1 MAIQS
6 VAIFGAGA
14 IGSTIG
20 AYLTRAGREITLIDF
35 WPAHVEAMRASGLT
49 VTALDERFT
58 AKVTALHLADLAGRR
73 DRFDAV
79 LLSVK
84 SYDTAWAATCIA
96 PHLAPGGVLVSAQNG
111 INEEQLAPIV
121 GHSRTVGCVVTIG
134 AGLYEPGH
142 VTRTNLPSRPS
153 FAVGEMTGLV
163 TRRVEELVALL
174 APAGVSHATTNLWGD
189 RWAKLVVNCMANPL
203 AGITGLNNAEMR
215 DHPDVF
221 PITVAVAGEALSVA
235 ERLGVQVEPIGGISA
250 ATYLQASRGVGR
262 EELRRTWID
271 QGKSVGSGRPS
282 LLQDILKGR
291 RTEVDYLN
299 GYVVRKGR
307 EVGLPTPM
315 NEAIVGLVKQVE
327 AGTLAQGSANLQ
339 PLARHL

>member
-1 MAIQS
+1 MAIQN

-20 AYLTRAGREITLIDF
+20 AYLARAGREITLIDF
-35 WPAHVEAMRASGLT
+35 WPAHVEAMRASGLS

-58 AKVTALHLADLAGRR
+58 TKVNALHLADIAGRR
-73 DRFDAV
+73 EQFDAV

-84 SYDTAWAATCIA
+84 SYDTAWATTFIA

-111 INEEQLAPIV
+111 INEEQIAPIV

-163 TRRVEELVALL
+163 TPRVQELVALL

-215 DHPDVF
+215 DHADVF

-235 ERLGVQVEPIGGISA
+235 ERLGVQVEPIGGIPA

-271 QGKSVGSGRPS
+271 QGKAVGSGRPS

-299 GYVVRKGR
+299 GYVARKGR
-307 EVGLPTPM
+307 EVGLPTPV
-315 NEAIVGLVKQVE
+315 NEAIVALVKQVE
-327 AGTLAQGSANLQ
+327 AGTLAQGPANLQ
-339 PLARHL
+339 PLIRHL